1 MAKKEQTLKERIKSE
16 LMRQREEMRKRRY
29 DREFATIYSGNRCSI
44 CGRLFMTGAL
54 CRKHKGNVCARHC
67 RKCEHFEPRFYHCLF
82 RETEAVDVR
91 KWRLIYG
98 CVQKENLWQGIWQRV
113 LLASYPILQDK
124 NRQPDAEWNAAY
136 EEMLDTL
143 AERRSPKYAI
153 MDTPDENGDYAIV
166 DADTGEIQDFVAKYL
181 KSCGVWA
188 CIEYLP
194 PDEPL
199 IVPAMGGG
207 A

>member
-1 MAKKEQTLKERIKSE
+1 
-16 LMRQREEMRKRRY
+16 
-29 DREFATIYSGNRCSI
+29 
-44 CGRLFMTGAL
+44 MTGAL

-67 RKCEHFEPRFYHCLF
+67 RECEYFEPRFFHCLF

-98 CVQKENLWQGIWQRV
+98 CVQKENLWHGVWYRV

-124 NRQPDAEWNAAY
+124 NHPPDAEWGAAY
-136 EEMLDTL
+136 SEMQDTL
-143 AERRSPKYAI
+143 AGRTSPKYVI
-153 MDTPDENGDYAIV
+153 QDTPDENGDYAIV
-166 DADTGEIQDFVAKYL
+166 DTDTGEIQSFVAKHL

-199 IVPAMGGG
+199 CVPAFGTG